1 MTLLIAAGPGSRT
14 GRLVAAIARDRG
26 HRVQPLAALD
36 DPDTV
41 ADALRDA
48 DAVVII
54 PEPGD
59 AERHA
64 HAAVRTLT
72 VAARRHAPAAHLL
85 LVTSFAVGH
94 GPAHPFNRVTA
105 SLPGRL
111 AAERAL
117 RASGLAWTV
126 IRPTWLTDDPPGA
139 HAVRVAPGPTGRW
152 DARARRPR
160 RCARRRRRRARRAR
174 HDLRAVQRARRPP
187 ARLGAH
193 VRGPRTRPRGGP
205 RVRPLP
211 DAQHA
216 WEATF
221 RTDARGRPVAP
232 RFHRLLMLDVGG
244 TPTAGDAERLET
256 ALQTLEQASTRARR
270 TAHLP
275 RMGRRVVPD
284 AHIAPEPGRAP
295 AADGRVGGPGTRG
308 H

>member
-14 GRLVAAIARDRG
+14 GRLVAGIARDRG

-54 PEPGD
+54 PKPGD
-59 AERHA
+59 AERQA
-64 HAAVRTLT
+64 HAAVCTLT

-94 GPAHPFNRVTA
+94 GPAHPFNRVSA

-139 HAVRVAPGPTGRW
+139 HAVKLTQDPRADGML
-152 DARARRPR
+152 ARA
-160 RCARRRRRRARRAR
+160 
-174 HDLRAVQRARRPP
+174 DLAAALVA
-187 ARLGAH
+187 AAED
-193 VRGPRTRPRGGP
+193 
-205 RVRPLP
+205 PL
-211 DAQHA
+211 
-216 WEATF
+216 
-221 RTDARGRPVAP
+221 ARGTT
-232 RFHRLLMLDVGG
+232 F
-244 TPTAGDAERLET
+244 
-256 ALQTLEQASTRARR
+256 ALFN
-270 TAHLP
+270 
-275 RMGRRVVPD
+275 
-284 AHIAPEPGRAP
+284 EPGEPPHDWAP
-295 AADGRVGGPGTRG
+295 VLADLAPDPEAVPA
-308 H
+308 